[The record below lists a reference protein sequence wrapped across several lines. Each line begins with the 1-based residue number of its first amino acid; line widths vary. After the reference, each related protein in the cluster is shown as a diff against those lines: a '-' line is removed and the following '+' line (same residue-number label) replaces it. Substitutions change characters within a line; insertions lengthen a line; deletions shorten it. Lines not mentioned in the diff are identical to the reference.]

1 SGFNSVIATYGSFR
15 IGVDAEKYM
24 YQPGESIK
32 LTITAK
38 DYDGNPI
45 QTPFHATIGRWKYR
59 EGMQDIESRDGTT
72 GKDGTGVVELTAR
85 EAGSLTVK
93 ITAKTPEGREIEDRT
108 WVWIPGAG
116 DTTWKESK
124 QVKIIPDKKS
134 YKVGD
139 TAHLMVMTNV
149 PQAQVLVTTEGRTI

>member
-1 SGFNSVIATYGSFR
+1 EGGEFGEGDEGYSGEGDGEEPDYAGAQLSEQTGKLDANGRLKITIPTTLDQNKQDLRYRVEARVTDESRREISGFNSVIATYGSFR

-72 GKDGTGVVELTAR
+72 GKDGTGVVE
-85 EAGSLTVK
+85 
-93 ITAKTPEGREIEDRT
+93 
-108 WVWIPGAG
+108 
-116 DTTWKESK
+116 
-124 QVKIIPDKKS
+124 
-134 YKVGD
+134 
-139 TAHLMVMTNV
+139 
-149 PQAQVLVTTEGRTI
+149 